1 MLQTRLNTHKIEFY
15 HTNRIDEIGVVQGNK
30 IFFYVNNCTRSLF
43 IIFIFI
49 RFFSLSENYSQTT
62 NSPCCEAK
70 RSKSYDRSEEK
81 CQGGLATILELASFN
96 TISILKMSKLCNF
109 LTKMFTLPSFFQMA
123 VLLLEEFSKY
133 YFSSYFW
140 TQCFKVMC

>member
-1 MLQTRLNTHKIEFY
+1 MILSSIIFQGLIFAKIAQEIRCNDPKSIRK
-15 HTNRIDEIGVVQGNK
+15 NRIYMVGEMLWD
-30 IFFYVNNCTRSLF
+30 
-43 IIFIFI
+43 FI

-123 VLLLEEFSKY
+123 VLLLEEFFKRTLILQ
-133 YFSSYFW
+133 YFSSMF
-140 TQCFKVMC
+140 